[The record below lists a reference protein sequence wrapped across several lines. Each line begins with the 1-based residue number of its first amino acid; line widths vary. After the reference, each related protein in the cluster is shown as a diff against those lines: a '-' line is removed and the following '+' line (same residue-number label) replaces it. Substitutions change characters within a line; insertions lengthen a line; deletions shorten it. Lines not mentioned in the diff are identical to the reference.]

1 MSENKQNKQNPTSQK
16 AEKQKADKKN
26 TASTPGPSRIM
37 IFYFLIAAILGVW
50 ILYSYYGDQFSPDQI
65 HYSKF
70 RTELKNENVSEVT
83 VQGDRIEGHMKE
95 PITQTTADGDTVRY
109 TEFVTHLPSFG
120 DDELMALLEQSNA
133 EVTTI
138 PERDNT
144 WLYFIFMTLPFLLIL
159 IIAITWYRRM
169 NSQGQGMFSIGKS
182 QAKLHKPGEGK
193 KTTFDDV
200 AGGDEAKRELQ
211 EIVSYLKSPGK
222 FEKLGVKVPKGVL
235 LYGAP
240 GTGKTLMARAVAGE
254 AGVPFYII
262 TGSDFMEMLVG
273 VGAKRV
279 REMFKNAKE
288 AAPAII
294 FIDELD
300 SIGRRRGAG
309 LGGGHD
315 EREQTLNQLLSEMD
329 GFEENESVIVMAA
342 TNRPDILD
350 KALLRPGRFNR
361 RVEVGLPSQDD
372 RVKILQIHAKNK
384 PMAEDVDFEN
394 VSRGT
399 PGFTGADLENL
410 LNEAAMMTA
419 RDDRDQIIQHDIDL
433 ARDKILMGL
442 ERKGVV
448 LDEEERK
455 MLAYHEAGHAIVA
468 AALDNTDP
476 VHKVTIIPRGQAM
489 GVTQQ
494 LPERDQY
501 LYRKEHLLD
510 RLAVIM
516 GGRAA
521 ERIVFDTETS
531 GAENDLKQVTKLA
544 RKMVLDWG
552 MSNMFRYTAL
562 GGQREE
568 VFLGEQMGSQRQ
580 YSDETAREADKAV
593 NAILEEAY
601 NRAEATLKKYKKA
614 FDSLANSLLEREE
627 VLGDEILK
635 LVGKKPSAPKKT
647 TEAGSIGGQNGSKN
661 RRKSGNTSKTEEK
674 SSTGSDKQSTEE
686 PTETDTHNA
695 QDDGKSTLK
704 ETPGQDGQTGNNDEK
719 SRQDHTSKSSENVDS
734 DNPDKK

>member
-1 MSENKQNKQNPTSQK
+1 
-16 AEKQKADKKN
+16 
-26 TASTPGPSRIM
+26 M
-37 IFYFLIAAILGVW
+37 IFYFLIAAILGIW
-50 ILYSYYGDQFSPDQI
+50 ILYSYYGGQLSPDQI
-65 HYSKF
+65 HYSTF
-70 RTELKNENVSEVT
+70 RAQLKDNNVKEIT
-83 VQGDRIEGHMKE
+83 VQGERIEGKLKE
-95 PITQTTADGDTVRY
+95 AAERRSVEGDTISY
-109 TEFVTHLPSFG
+109 TEFITYIPSFG
-120 DDELMALLEQSNA
+120 DDELMALLEQSEV
-133 EVTTI
+133 EVTTV
-138 PERDNT
+138 PESDNT
-144 WLYFIFMTLPFLLIL
+144 WLYFLFMTMPFLLIL
-159 IIAITWYRRM
+159 IIAIAWYRRM

-182 QAKLHKPGEGK
+182 QAKLHKPGDGK
-193 KTTFDDV
+193 QTTFDDV

-211 EIVSYLKSPGK
+211 EIVSYLKDPGK

-254 AGVPFYII
+254 AGVPFYSI

-329 GFEENESVIVMAA
+329 GFEPNESVIIMAA

-361 RVEVGLPSQDD
+361 RVEVGLPSQED
-372 RVKILQIHAKNK
+372 RVKILQIHARNK
-384 PMAEDVDFEN
+384 PMADDVDFEN

-399 PGFTGADLENL
+399 PGFSGADLENL
-410 LNEAAMMTA
+410 LNEAAMLTA
-419 RDDRDQIIQHDIDL
+419 RDNRDKITQRDIDL
-433 ARDKILMGL
+433 ARDKIIMGL

-448 LDEEERK
+448 LEEEERR

-468 AALDNTDP
+468 AVLDNTDP

-521 ERIVFDTETS
+521 ERMIFNTATS

-552 MSNMFRYTAL
+552 MSDQFRYTAL

-568 VFLGEQMGSQRQ
+568 VFLGEQMGSQRE

-601 NRAEATLKKYKKA
+601 NRAEELLKKHKKA
-614 FDSLANSLLEREE
+614 FDTLAEMLLDREE
-627 VLGDEILK
+627 VYGDEILK
-635 LVGKKPSAPKKT
+635 LVGKKPKAPAKT
-647 TEAGSIGGQNGSKN
+647 TVAGSIGGQNGSGRDKKDD
-661 RRKSGNTSKTEEK
+661 RSEETSVTK
-674 SSTGSDKQSTEE
+674 SSDQS
-686 PTETDTHNA
+686 A
-695 QDDGKSTLK
+695 RDGKT
-704 ETPGQDGQTGNNDEK
+704 DGQIKSDEDNADNE
-719 SRQDHTSKSSENVDS
+719 SDDESENNENQS
-734 DNPDKK
+734 EASWTSEKNSGSNKDNKS